1 MLAARLAML
10 SLSLTLAACGPQPAG
25 PATTDH
31 PATTGG
37 TIPATD
43 ALPGTTP
50 GDPTTTSDPSSTSTS
65 STSGTSSTT
74 TMSVDSTT
82 ATSADSTTGD
92 PEIYPCQS
100 ANRCEENEHCTPEA
114 RQNADIAGE
123 TPLGPFKGTF
133 AFASAAIAFGDLG
146 NVYVL
151 PEYMTDLCAAA
162 PMLVIQ
168 LGYTQGQGG
177 TFEAPVA
184 IDDGQGQLVQ
194 TTATVHVGACCNIMW
209 FCDCESPSPYELE
222 ITVTGDGWSLAGTAR
237 PNCCRSYSIDEA
249 A

>member
-1 MLAARLAML
+1 VTIASQRYDDPG
-10 SLSLTLAACGPQPAG
+10 TPACNR
-25 PATTDH
+25 
-31 PATTGG
+31 
-37 TIPATD
+37 ATD
-43 ALPGTTP
+43 ARPWRSFT
-50 GDPTTTSDPSSTSTS
+50 DAR
-65 STSGTSSTT
+65 
-74 TMSVDSTT
+74 MSCIT
-82 ATSADSTTGD
+82 ARARLSAIAVGGGFGRRHADSTTGD

-123 TPLGPFKGTF
+123 TPRGPFKGTF